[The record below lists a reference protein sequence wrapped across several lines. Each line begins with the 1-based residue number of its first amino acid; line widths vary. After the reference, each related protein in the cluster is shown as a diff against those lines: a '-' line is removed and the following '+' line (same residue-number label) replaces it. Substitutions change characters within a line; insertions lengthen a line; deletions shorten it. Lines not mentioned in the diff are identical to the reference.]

1 MARYIDTDKL
11 IMELNRREEEL
22 DLTGYDVF
30 CFEEMINA
38 QPTAEKNGEWIPCSE
53 RLPKMNAMY
62 IGLDEYSEDD
72 DPYIYESDRCLMT
85 DGKSITIGV
94 IYKDGGTMDL
104 LNGGEIFPNLTAW
117 MPLPEPYKEEG
128 DKDV

>member
-1 MARYIDTDKL
+1 MARYIDADKL

-53 RLPKMNAMY
+53 RLPRDDGEYLVWMRWDFEEEPSYSIVNYDANAEAF
-62 IGLDEYSEDD
+62 GEWHEYFDSHTLGSLG
-72 DPYIYESDRCLMT
+72 SDFRSF
-85 DGKSITIGV
+85 KGV
-94 IYKDGGTMDL
+94 
-104 LNGGEIFPNLTAW
+104 FAW
-117 MPLPEPYKEEG
+117 MPLPEPYKGES
-128 DKDV
+128 